1 MELPNYNRQLMQ
13 QLHALRKEGQFC
25 DCTIL
30 VGDIPH
36 RAHKL
41 VLAASSLLFKS
52 LLESSDSVSI
62 DPALVTSQEFSSLLE
77 MAYTGRLPPGKH
89 NFTRVIAAADSLQM
103 FDVAIGCK
111 NILASLMRQPATA
124 PAPPLVKM
132 QPTSTGNQGASPAVS
147 DPNQRQNPGILE
159 ALAQRELGVVESE
172 VQGAVKV
179 SQQVEQML
187 SSPPQDSFSEAAHQ
201 KATEKAGLQDSSE
214 NLELL
219 TQSQDKIARI
229 IGDVQLWVKAAEM
242 WEGIPGV
249 EKKVILEC
257 CRGGCP
263 GPSAFHR
270 LLHSVTEGGGL
281 SAHTLFLLLS
291 LLREHRPELGAVLEG
306 QAGHQEEEDTTIKD
320 SDVIDQERPG
330 CGSVLLEHVEE
341 LAATL
346 ADMESLGDRLTAA
359 AGRCAGGR
367 ITEVKVTWHEP
378 ATSLAQY
385 RSGSET
391 PSVPCPRWCL
401 SAAEVGPP
409 REVAT
414 CLLAAVGQAEAGLTE
429 GDLML
434 LLQELQDSSPKL
446 QGLLACIWPQED
458 PTGDQEESDGSELL
472 RRYRRRLLQT
482 VSDPQLLLHSL
493 ETMMG
498 FLAEERERVKDLLQQ
513 PSSVQCLDGLL
524 SEALEGS
531 RLSSLSVWRLLF
543 RAAAQDASLELLI
556 QEVREQPGA
565 QRLIQGAMDPESLHV
580 DLLLKHK
587 TLILQVPGQL
597 ATLEAGLRAAED
609 PPEEIPEFLSAC
621 GSQEGSL
628 SVGDVLVRVLE
639 QKQLCAQTFCRLLS
653 LNRQG
658 LPLLEPLFQDL
669 ERAGEEAE
677 LKDAAD
683 PSQEAESQ
691 AGDVQQPKAGR
702 KRAAAK
708 QCFCQWCGKAF
719 AFRCRMEVHRKR
731 CRLSQEAS
739 QRCPRCALELA
750 TPHAL
755 QQHLAEAHEDQPRRK
770 RRKQESVSC
779 DLCGKTFAHP
789 SGMLYHKRTDHFDEK
804 PYACK
809 ECGAKFA
816 ANSSLKNHQRLHT
829 GERPFRCRHCD
840 MSFSQ
845 AAALS
850 YHTKKKHSE
859 GKMYACQYCEAL
871 FAQSI
876 ELTRHVR
883 THTGDKPYVCRE
895 CGKGFSQANG
905 LSVHLHTF
913 HNIAD
918 PHDCQKCRMSFSSL
932 EEHRKHIQECH
943 PKEYH
948 RCDMCN
954 KIFNS
959 AALLEK
965 HMVSHVGGKPY
976 SCKICHKA
984 YQQLSGLWYHNRT
997 AHLDVLGAQSGRG
1010 PKSLFQCPACSRA
1023 FSSST
1028 SLLKHQR
1035 AEHPEGV
1042 LECEECKDTFPDL
1055 DNLLAH
1061 KKEKHSEFHQC
1072 PYCPSSYTLAADL
1085 QQHLCAQHFSQEGE
1099 LFGCAHCDLLFPSQL
1114 ELQEH
1119 FLSHHTEALSDESQ
1133 VSATQMVIQA
1143 EEAPGGQQQVIA
1155 LDQSQLSGSQVY
1167 VALTDTEGGAAGS
1180 EIVAVNME
1188 DLLDGTVTFI
1198 CGESQ

>member
-36 RAHKL
+36 QAHKL

-77 MAYTGRLPPGKH
+77 MVYTGRLPPGKH

-103 FDVAIGCK
+103 FDVAVGCK
-111 NILASLMRQPATA
+111 NILASLMRQPAAA
-124 PAPPLVKM
+124 PAPSLVQV
-132 QPTSTGNQGASPAVS
+132 QPRSTGNQGASPTVS
-147 DPNQRQNPGILE
+147 DPNQRQDPGVLE
-159 ALAQRELGVVESE
+159 APAQRELGAVESE

-179 SQQVEQML
+179 SQQVDQML
-187 SSPPQDSFSEAAHQ
+187 SSPPQDSSSEDAHQ
-201 KATEKAGLQDSSE
+201 KATDKAGLQDSSE

-257 CRGGCP
+257 CRGGSP

-281 SAHTLFLLLS
+281 SAHTLLSLLG
-291 LLREHRPELGAVLEG
+291 LLREHRPELGAALEG
-306 QAGHQEEEDTTIKD
+306 QAGRQEEEDTAIKD
-320 SDVIDQERPG
+320 ADVNDQERPG
-330 CGSVLLEHVEE
+330 RGSVLLEHAEE
-341 LAATL
+341 LAAAL
-346 ADMESLGDRLTAA
+346 ADIESLGDRLTAA

-367 ITEVKVTWHEP
+367 ITEVVSECC
-378 ATSLAQY
+378 
-385 RSGSET
+385 RSGT
-391 PSVPCPRWCL
+391 
-401 SAAEVGPP
+401 P
-409 REVAT
+409 REVAA
-414 CLLAAVGQAEAGLTE
+414 CLLAAVGQSEAGLTE

-434 LLQELQDSSPKL
+434 LLQELQDSSPTL
-446 QGLLACIWPQED
+446 QGLLAQED

-472 RRYRRRLLQT
+472 RRYRRRLLQA

-493 ETMMG
+493 ETMTG
-498 FLAEERERVKDLLQQ
+498 FLAEDRERAKDLLQQ
-513 PSSVQCLDGLL
+513 ASSAQCLDGLL
-524 SEALEGS
+524 SEALEGRS
-531 RLSSLSVWRLLF
+531 LSSLSVWRLLF
-543 RAAAQDASLELLI
+543 RAAAQDAPLEALI

-565 QRLIQGAMDPESLHV
+565 QSLIQGAMDPESLHV

-587 TLILQVPGQL
+587 ALILQVPGQL
-597 ATLEAGLRAAED
+597 AVLEAGLRVAED

-621 GSQEGSL
+621 GSQEGSP

-653 LNRQG
+653 LNRQS

-677 LKDAAD
+677 PTDAAD

-691 AGDVQQPKAGR
+691 VGDAQQPKASR

-739 QRCPRCALELA
+739 QRCPRCALELP

-770 RRKQESVSC
+770 RRKQESVAC

-829 GERPFRCRHCD
+829 GERPFHCRHCD

-997 AHLDVLGAQSGRG
+997 AHLDVLGAQGSRG
-1010 PKSLFQCPACSRA
+1010 LKSLFQCPACSRA
-1023 FSSST
+1023 FSSSAT
-1028 SLLKHQR
+1028 LLKHQR

-1055 DNLLAH
+1055 DALVAH

-1072 PYCPSSYTLAADL
+1072 PYCPSSHTSAADL

-1143 EEAPGGQQQVIA
+1143 EEAPSGQQQVIA